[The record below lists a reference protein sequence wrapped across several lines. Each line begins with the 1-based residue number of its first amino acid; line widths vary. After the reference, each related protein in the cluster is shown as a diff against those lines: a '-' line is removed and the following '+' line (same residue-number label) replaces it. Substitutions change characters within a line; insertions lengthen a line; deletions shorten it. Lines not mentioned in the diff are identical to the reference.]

1 MEGMGDTTDGMGF
14 DMPMLM
20 NQQPQFLGAYGQDN
34 SPVPSVFPNATFQDD
49 SAMGVGDD
57 QNDAKRRRIARV
69 GEFLFPFVC
78 DQQLS
83 ER

>member
-20 NQQPQFLGAYGQDN
+20 NQQPQFLGAYGQDA
-34 SPVPSVFPNATFQDD
+34 SPVPSVFQNATFQDD
-49 SAMGVGDD
+49 PATGTGED

-69 GEFLFPFVC
+69 GEFLFFFVC
-78 DQQLS
+78 DQQ
-83 ER
+83 